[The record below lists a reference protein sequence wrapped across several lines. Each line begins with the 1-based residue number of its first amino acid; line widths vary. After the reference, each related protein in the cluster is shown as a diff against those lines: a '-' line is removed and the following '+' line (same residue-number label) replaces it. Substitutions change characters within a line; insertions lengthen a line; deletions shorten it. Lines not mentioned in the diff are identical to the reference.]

1 MPILK
6 TFALSPLELLR
17 KVMTGTWFENAP
29 QRDTVGSCAHIFHR
43 QVLMRNSKFAEE
55 IALERN

>member
-1 MPILK
+1 M
-6 TFALSPLELLR
+6 A
-17 KVMTGTWFENAP
+17 GTWSENAP
-29 QRDTVGSCAHIFHR
+29 QRDTAGNCAQIFHR